1 MGDYNWFSEENIQVA
16 ADGIRKE
23 GTKWFE
29 LSDRM
34 STVSGAAKEQT
45 LTVGAFAV
53 TDALSGPVTAFDLA
67 SAYQKMYDW
76 LNGLFSEGV
85 TEMDKFGDALKKI
98 ADWYE
103 ESDANSAQNF
113 DEIATS

>member
-1 MGDYNWFSEENIQVA
+1 MPDYNWYSDENIQAA

-34 STVSGAAKEQT
+34 STVSGAAKDQT
-45 LTVGAFAV
+45 LQVTAFAV
-53 TDALSGPVTAFDLA
+53 TDLTGPVTAYDLS
-67 SAYQKMYDW
+67 SAYQKMYEW
-76 LNGLFSEGV
+76 LNSLFSEGV
-85 TEMDKFGDALKKI
+85 TEMDKFGEALKKI
-98 ADWYE
+98 GDWYE
-103 ESDANSAQNF
+103 ESDENSAQNF